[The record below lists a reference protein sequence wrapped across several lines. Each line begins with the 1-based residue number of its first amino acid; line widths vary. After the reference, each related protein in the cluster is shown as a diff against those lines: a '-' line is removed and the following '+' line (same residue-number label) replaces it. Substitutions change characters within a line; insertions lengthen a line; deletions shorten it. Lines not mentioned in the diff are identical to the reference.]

1 MAIGRCLAMAAVG
14 AVAALAVGGCAWNR
28 NLIYYEEPDYQF
40 YDGTEGE
47 LTSVLLGLGYIGAD
61 TVTELDKTTPAKPGF
76 PPRRLTVT
84 RKESSSAVLWGLPF
98 FGRTTQVERLCTDL
112 APQSVLIPRQRTFS
126 KLESSRQASLCGL
139 LFLRDRMTFQE
150 WRVPLEGEGPSA
162 ADLTPVNLI
171 VSEGRSL
178 IAAPLGTYVSS
189 TWDDGSFSNCVL
201 FGLLYRHDYS
211 VPKAGAEARR
221 VLWWLYRSDRHPN
234 GSIERFLLPGFTLS
248 THERNDDWAFSLFG
262 GFVGVSSVA
271 GERDWRFLWFL

>member
-1 MAIGRCLAMAAVG
+1 MAIGRCLAMAVVG

-28 NLIYYEEPDYQF
+28 NLFYYEDSDYQF

-47 LTSVLLGLGYIGAD
+47 LTSVLLGLGYLGVD

-76 PPRRLTVT
+76 PPRRLAVT
-84 RKESSSAVLWGLPF
+84 RKESFSAVLWGLPF

-112 APQSVLIPRQRTFS
+112 APQSVLIPRH
-126 KLESSRQASLCGL
+126 
-139 LFLRDRMTFQE
+139 
-150 WRVPLEGEGPSA
+150 
-162 ADLTPVNLI
+162 DLTPGNLI

-178 IAAPLGTYVSS
+178 IAAPLGLYVSS
-189 TWDDGSFSNCVL
+189 MWDDGSFVNTVL
-201 FGLLYRHDYS
+201 FGLLYRHEYS
-211 VPKAGAEARR
+211 VPNAGAEARR

-234 GSIERFLLPGFTLS
+234 GSIERFLLPGFTLD